1 MEVPSPLVA
10 LVVAL
15 AAAATAAPT
24 AAAGTYGPISCS
36 LNANSACVSTER
48 HTYDDSYAYGPS
60 NRYIASW
67 LVNPSTGTNI
77 NVHYGYGTAG
87 GYYRNNGDVFLD
99 GYWGNYS
106 GVSPVSVQGK
116 FNY

>member
-1 MEVPSPLVA
+1 MRRTCLITLVGAA
-10 LVVAL
+10 LI
-15 AAAATAAPT
+15 AAAPFGSAAW
-24 AAAGTYGPISCS
+24 AGTYGPVGCN
-36 LNANSACVSTER
+36 LNSGHACTSAER
-48 HTYDDSYAYGPS
+48 HTYNDNYAYGPS

-87 GYYRNNGDVFLD
+87 GYYRSNTDVFLD
-99 GYWGNYS
+99 GWWGNYS
-106 GVSPVSVQGK
+106 GVSPVGVQGK